1 MIASEALMDWP
12 QNEPLAVT
20 FPLPVLSLT
29 DAAAFRLIEQ
39 LEEPSETPPVRVRV
53 TEVVVPLSD
62 AVSFKVTLGSPLNVT
77 PLSLHLLMVS
87 TMFSLSLIHI

>member
-1 MIASEALMDWP
+1 MDWP

-20 FPLPVLSLT
+20 FPLPVLSLI
-29 DAAAFRLIEQ
+29 DAVAFTLIEQ
-39 LEEPSETPPVRVRV
+39 LEEPSEMPPVMVRV

-62 AVSFKVTLGSPLNVT
+62 PVSDKATLGSPLKVT

-87 TMFSLSLIHI
+87 TMFSDAELVVSV

>member
-1 MIASEALMDWP
+1 MDCP

-20 FPLPVLSLT
+20 FPLPALSLT
-29 DAAAFRLIEQ
+29 DAEAFTLIEQ
-39 LEEPSETPPVRVRV
+39 VEEPSEIPPVRVRV

-62 AVSFKVTLGSPLNVT
+62 AVSDKAMLGSPLNVT

-87 TMFSLSLIHI
+87 MMLSDAELVVSV